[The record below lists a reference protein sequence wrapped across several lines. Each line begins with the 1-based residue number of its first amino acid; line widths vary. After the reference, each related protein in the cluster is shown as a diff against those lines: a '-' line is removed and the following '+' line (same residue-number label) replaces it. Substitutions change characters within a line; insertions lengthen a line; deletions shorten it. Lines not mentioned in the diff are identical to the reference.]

1 MHALGDRVV
10 RARRQRV
17 TVLPFHERWIRAA
30 FADDVQVAALSIP
43 RGGAKTWLWGQ
54 LAALAM
60 RPGSPTWEK
69 GIETLVV
76 SASLEQS
83 RILLGFVRE
92 VLADVEDDYRY
103 LDSGQRLAVTHKA
116 TGTRLRVLSS
126 SGKRAMGLSQFS
138 TIYGDEPGSWE
149 SRGGRAH
156 VGRPTAVARETSWST
171 TGSHRHPRTVRGWFL
186 VAFPARFR

>member
-1 MHALGDRVV
+1 M
-10 RARRQRV
+10 
-17 TVLPFHERWIRAA
+17 TRAA
-30 FADDVQVAALSIP
+30 FADDVQAAVLSIP
-43 RGGAKTWLWGQ
+43 RGGAKTWLSGQ

-76 SASLEQS
+76 GASLEQS

-92 VLADVEDDYRY
+92 ALADVEDDYRY

-138 TIYGDEPGSWE
+138 TIYGNQPGSWE
-149 SRGGRAH
+149 ACGGSAH
-156 VGRPTAVARETSWST
+156 VGRPTTVARETSRST
-171 TGSHRHPRTVRGWFL
+171 TGSHRHSGTSGGWFL
-186 VAFPARFR
+186 VAVPARCG